1 MPSRPTT
8 KPPSYS
14 PKAGIQNAALQGNQ
28 LTQARWRAFWI
39 PGYAE
44 NDAEFV
50 RAHARAL
57 AIAKPQKQKSPEIQG
72 F

>member
-1 MPSRPTT
+1 
-8 KPPSYS
+8 
-14 PKAGIQNAALQGNQ
+14 